1 MTEQGFITV
10 HLPLLEF
17 IQSSNI
23 TCCHTDISDGLVA
36 WGKCSVGLQGKGD
49 EIDVISESV
58 PSWSFV
64 GLVCFLIKE

>member
-1 MTEQGFITV
+1 MTQQAFITI

-17 IQSSNI
+17 VQSSNI

-36 WGKCSVGLQGKGD
+36 WGNCSVGLQGKGNEMD
-49 EIDVISESV
+49 LISESV

-64 GLVCFLIKE
+64 CLVCFLIKE